1 MVSQMTIPNFTIPEG
16 SGWSKSPRKLARHGY
31 FARGEG
37 ICKLLEDHGYGY
49 IYPVM
54 MDEYDTYLIR
64 GRGKDKKDP
73 IYFVWNPI
81 AGMISRAIEKDVK
94 VIVEIMGLSV
104 LALDVVDLVK
114 GVDTEEDESGELEK
128 EVDWTERQDLGKPRP
143 GTGPIG
149 DGTRTL

>member
-1 MVSQMTIPNFTIPEG
+1 MSGPSGNAPSGPMEIPNFTIPEG

-54 MDEYDTYLIR
+54 MDEYNTYLIR
-64 GRGKDKKDP
+64 GMTRERKL

-81 AGMISRAIEKDVK
+81 ADTIFKAVKTDVQE
-94 VIVEIMGLSV
+94 IVEIMGRSV
-104 LALDVVDLVK
+104 LALDVVDLESVVVK
-114 GVDTEEDESGELEK
+114 QKGGGVDT
-128 EVDWTERQDLGKPRP
+128 QPA
-143 GTGPIG
+143 
-149 DGTRTL
+149 DGA